1 MIISREHEFIFIK
14 TRKTA
19 SSSMEIAL
27 SKYLGSEDTITPC
40 MPIEEEVLRTELGF
54 RGPQN
59 FELPLRRWRPKDYV
73 DFATGHRP
81 KLFSAHSSA
90 QKVSKYL
97 VPDDFR
103 RYRKILTV
111 RNPYSYVV
119 SLYNWHAR
127 RSGPNPK
134 GFKSWLIA
142 GQGDLRFTNY
152 GMGKVD
158 GRFAMDLVLQFETI
172 VEGAHTLVRELDLPS
187 DFPAIFQAIS
197 AKSAPPHPQLT
208 GNDAY
213 GFFPQARELVESRFH
228 EEITKFGYIFPF

>member
-27 SKYLGSEDTITPC
+27 SKYLGPDDTITPC
-40 MPIEEEVLRTELGF
+40 MPIDEEALRTGLGF

-59 FELPLRRWRPKDYV
+59 FELPLRQWRPKDYV
-73 DFATGHRP
+73 DAAMGRRP
-81 KLFSAHSSA
+81 KLFSAHASA
-90 QKVSKYL
+90 QKVSTYL
-97 VPDDFR
+97 APDDFR
-103 RYRKILTV
+103 RYRKILTI

-127 RSGPNPK
+127 RSGPNPA

-158 GRFAMDLVLQFETI
+158 GRFAMDLVLQFETL
-172 VEGAHTLVRELDLPS
+172 VDGAERLARELDLPS
-187 DFPAIFQAIS
+187 DFPAVFQSIR
-197 AKSAPPHPQLT
+197 AKSSLAHPRLT
-208 GNDAY
+208 GSEAY
-213 GFFPQARELVESRFH
+213 GLFPQARELVESRFR
-228 EEITKFGYIFPF
+228 EEITNFGYVFPY